1 MQRQAIAVAFTTL
14 YAAPLKEA
22 IQGKQ
27 LVILETKNA
36 LAPGKGLA
44 TSRFY
49 RPWQAKENPITFLIR
64 SNRYVLGI

>member
-1 MQRQAIAVAFTTL
+1 MRSLVR
-14 YAAPLKEA
+14 

-27 LVILETKNA
+27 FVIPETKNA

-49 RPWQAKENPITFLIR
+49 RPWQAKENPITFF
-64 SNRYVLGI
+64 NQVE